1 MDSPS
6 STSRSC
12 ISAIALPARRR
23 SALITTAV
31 VVLVVGMQWLALQQ
45 YRAVEAS
52 RSERAFARTVDQATV
67 SLMQQTVLYQNAV
80 LGLRA
85 HYLGSDEVTTS
96 EFARYARA
104 LEIEQSLPGLRAFA
118 FNREVAED
126 NREAYVAWVRKNLS
140 EYDPAYASFD
150 IYPVEPGHTHHV
162 VEAIHPP
169 LGNQRSLGYDLMSS
183 EIRRLAIVQARSHGF
198 AATPPIRLQQ
208 APNAVAMLILAPV
221 STPGWNGQESGQQ
234 TVAASFLVNDL
245 INTAIAP
252 ALRRRFHLQIVDLG
266 SEDDLNTYP
275 TVLFEDQVSSS
286 ETLPYR
292 QTLHRTH
299 IYGGRRWDIRFT
311 PRDPELNL
319 IPIPVIV
326 FLMLGGALMAGT
338 ITHLGQQR
346 IRRAARNQALA
357 NQALDCVLEIDADG
371 VVSCADASTARI
383 TGLSQTQ
390 WEGSPLWD
398 SVVEEDTDAVRTGF
412 AKVVAEGVAMTLEC
426 RLLRPGEEP
435 RWIEI
440 RLANQLKIRTIGAVL
455 AQISDINARKQAEAE
470 IARLAFFDPLTKLPN
485 RRLLEQRAE
494 MTFSAARRHRG
505 RAALLVID
513 LDGFKQINDNAGH
526 ATGDTV
532 LATVAHR
539 LQQALRDS
547 DTVARLG
554 GDEFVI
560 LLGQPANEVDV
571 RAAAGRL
578 TRDLALPLNV
588 DGRNW
593 FVRASIGMAM
603 FPDHGT
609 SFAELLS
616 RADAAMYR
624 SKRSGSGLNT
634 MASAAR

>member
-1 MDSPS
+1 MAPPSP
-6 STSRSC
+6 TARSC
-12 ISAIALPARRR
+12 VSAMSLPARRR
-23 SALITTAV
+23 SALITAAV
-31 VVLVVGMQWLALQQ
+31 VAAVIALQWLALQQ
-45 YRAVEAS
+45 YQEVEAS

-67 SLMQQTVLYQNAV
+67 SLIQQTVLYQNAV

-85 HYLGSDEVTTS
+85 HYLGSDEVTVA

-104 LEIEQSLPGLRAFA
+104 LEIEQAVPGLRAFA
-118 FNREVAED
+118 FNREVSED
-126 NREAYVAWVRKNLS
+126 DREAYVKWVRKTLS
-140 EYDPAYASFD
+140 DYDPAYASFD

-162 VEAIHPP
+162 VETIHPP

-183 EIRRLAIVQARSHGF
+183 DVRRLAIARARSHGF

-208 APNAVAMLILAPV
+208 APNAVAVLILAPV
-221 STPGWNGQESGQQ
+221 STPGWNGHFSNQQ

-266 SEDDLNTYP
+266 AEEGLDTYP
-275 TVLFEDQVSSS
+275 AVLFEDDAIDNES
-286 ETLPYR
+286 LPYR

-311 PRDPELNL
+311 PRNVELNL
-319 IPIPVIV
+319 IPMPVIV
-326 FLMLGGALMAGT
+326 LLMLGGALMAGT

-357 NQALDCVLEIDADG
+357 DQALDCVLEIDADG
-371 VVSCADASTARI
+371 LVRSADASTARI
-383 TGLSQTQ
+383 TGLPRAQ
-390 WEGSPLWD
+390 WEGRPLWNN
-398 SVVEEDTDAVRTGF
+398 VVEEDVDAVRTGF
-412 AKVVAEGVAMTLEC
+412 GKVVTEGAPVALEC
-426 RLLRPGEEP
+426 RLLRPNDEA
-435 RWIEI
+435 RWVEM
-440 RLANQLKIRTIGAVL
+440 RLGNQLAKRTIGAVL
-455 AQISDINARKQAEAE
+455 AQVSDINARKQAEAE
-470 IARLAFFDPLTKLPN
+470 IERLAFFDPLTKLPN

-532 LATVAHR
+532 LATVATR
-539 LQQALRDS
+539 LQLALRDS

-634 MASAAR
+634 MAGPIP